1 MAVSVFIA
9 YSHRDDQLRR
19 EIETHFAAMKRAG
32 IISIWHDQLISP
44 GTEWRNAIS
53 DHLETADVI
62 LLLVSAD
69 FFESSF
75 CYEVEMTRAIER
87 HERREARVIPII
99 ARPCD
104 WHSSPIGKLQAL
116 PRDGKPLTTAP
127 NLDEAILEVVTGI
140 RGVEREMSAERQA
153 TAQTSAT
160 PTRHVHAAAYQFR
173 SANLTMLPGDIG
185 TFSTFYANVGT
196 TTWLRNTETETGLLF
211 LNREQRMRRWA
222 HQWASEFVLARQTKD
237 AVAPGD
243 FTAYTFNCRVPDDVD
258 VPSTEMFMCQPIVL
272 AVVPLLIGQPEP
284 FFVYVRA
291 ANDGRR
297 RA

>member
-53 DHLETADVI
+53 DHLDT
-62 LLLVSAD
+62 
-69 FFESSF
+69 
-75 CYEVEMTRAIER
+75 
-87 HERREARVIPII
+87 
-99 ARPCD
+99 
-104 WHSSPIGKLQAL
+104 
-116 PRDGKPLTTAP
+116 
-127 NLDEAILEVVTGI
+127 
-140 RGVEREMSAERQA
+140 
-153 TAQTSAT
+153 
-160 PTRHVHAAAYQFR
+160 AAYQFR